1 MNLHKIEECMKRECP
16 LINMPL
22 HYQHVIPY
30 VLPRFKRRYEAKFDL
45 NRGAHFN
52 LMVVIHNE
60 HSERWFTDTKLKI
73 EFGKVEKDFEQIK
86 NYDEIK
92 TQFHSH
98 ICIYDG
104 LYTKHYFFKVSV

>member
-1 MNLHKIEECMKRECP
+1 MKRECP

-30 VLPRFKRRYEAKFDL
+30 FLPRYKRRYEAKFDL

-60 HSERWFTDTKLKI
+60 HTERWFTNKKLKT
-73 EFGKVEKDFEQIK
+73 EFGKLEKFEQIK
-86 NYDEIK
+86 KEQVK
-92 TQFHSH
+92 TQFRNH

-104 LYTKHYFFKVSV
+104 TYTKHYFFEVSV

>member
-1 MNLHKIEECMKRECP
+1 
-16 LINMPL
+16 MPL

-30 VLPRFKRRYEAKFDL
+30 FLPRYKRRYEAKFDL

-60 HSERWFTDTKLKI
+60 HSERWFTDKKLKI
-73 EFGKVEKDFEQIK
+73 EFGKLEKFERVKQV
-86 NYDEIK
+86 DVQ

-98 ICIYDG
+98 ICIYNG
-104 LYTKHYFFKVSV
+104 IAIFVFTMVPIQSIISSKYQYKSIMYESY